1 MEVNIIKT
9 LLKIKQQRHISKYF
23 AEKDCHVCDKKTQ
36 GKPYWTFIKTVQ
48 SIIFSKCW
56 EESLGK
62 NLEKFIPTHF
72 SSATKSKDCSR
83 ATGNVLFCHL
93 IEKTVKYLVSF
104 INNSASSQSYLA
116 QRLKMAR
123 SLKRV
128 NRGQNLKTRVLLT
141 DNHSKTLGFM
151 TA

>member
-1 MEVNIIKT
+1 M
-9 LLKIKQQRHISKYF
+9 
-23 AEKDCHVCDKKTQ
+23 D
-36 GKPYWTFIKTVQ
+36 
-48 SIIFSKCW
+48 
-56 EESLGK
+56 
-62 NLEKFIPTHF
+62 F